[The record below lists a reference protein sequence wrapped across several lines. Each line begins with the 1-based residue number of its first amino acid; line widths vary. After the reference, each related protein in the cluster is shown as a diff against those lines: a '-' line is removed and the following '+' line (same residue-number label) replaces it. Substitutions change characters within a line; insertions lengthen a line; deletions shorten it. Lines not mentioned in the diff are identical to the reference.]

1 MNQQRSK
8 QFRASKETIEK
19 IDEISRLREELTQK
33 DYDLPPEKEKGEDSD
48 SNCFKPV
55 SVVLD

>member
-1 MNQQRSK
+1 MDQQRSK

-33 DYDLPPEKEKGEDSD
+33 GYDLPPEKEKGEHFD
-48 SNCFKPV
+48 SNCITPV

>member
-8 QFRASKETIEK
+8 QFRASKETIENP
-19 IDEISRLREELTQK
+19 RLTQK
-33 DYDLPPEKEKGEDSD
+33 GNDLPPEKEKGEDSD

>member
-1 MNQQRSK
+1 MDQQRSK

-19 IDEISRLREELTQK
+19 IDENSRLTQK

>member
-1 MNQQRSK
+1 MNQQRSRR
-8 QFRASKETIEK
+8 FRASKETIEK

-33 DYDLPPEKEKGEDSD
+33 GYDLPPEKEKGEHFD
-48 SNCFKPV
+48 SNCITPV

>member
-19 IDEISRLREELTQK
+19 IDEISRFREK
-33 DYDLPPEKEKGEDSD
+33 DNLSKET
-48 SNCFKPV
+48 
-55 SVVLD
+55 